1 VGVVHALE
9 ERWGMRPDV
18 DGELEGEQENL
29 RKERRWNIPVPVRV
43 QGLTAEGKEFD
54 EETITADASPSGMC
68 LLLTV
73 QLGKGDQVAIAAAE
87 EGFDAAA
94 SVVHVSHLGP
104 NMYRVRV
111 AFVKG
116 KKFARAAAQKKYVY
130 DYAIENWVGYICK
143 DIYYTSKHE
152 AFGKIEGDHILSLT
166 AGTVLFTLRKG
177 RAYDGRGNCIGHII

>member
-1 VGVVHALE
+1 
-9 ERWGMRPDV
+9 MRPDL
-18 DGELEGEQENL
+18 DEELGSEQADR

-43 QGLTAEGKEFD
+43 KGLTADGKEFD

-68 LLLTV
+68 LFLTV
-73 QLGKGDQVAIAAAE
+73 QLGKGDQVALAAPE

-94 SVVHVSHLGP
+94 SVVHVSRLGP
-104 NMYRVRV
+104 NMHRVRV

-116 KKFARAAAQKKYVY
+116 KKFSRAAAQKKYVY
-130 DYAIENWVGYICK
+130 DYSLENWVGYIYE

>member
-1 VGVVHALE
+1 
-9 ERWGMRPDV
+9 MRPDP
-18 DGELEGEQENL
+18 DDELESEQENL

-43 QGLTAEGKEFD
+43 KGLTADGKEFD
-54 EETITADASPSGMC
+54 EETITADASPTGMC

-73 QLGKGDQVAIAAAE
+73 QLGKGDQVAIAAPE

-94 SVVHVSHLGP
+94 TVVRVSRLGP
-104 NMYRVRV
+104 NMNRVRV

-116 KKFARAAAQKKYVY
+116 KEFSRAAAQKKYVY
-130 DYAIENWVGYICK
+130 DYGLENWVGYIHE